1 MKQLY
6 LGIMLV
12 LVAMLIGCRDGQDKT
27 VINYC
32 KALEA
37 GKLDEA
43 ASFLSKDAIVVLER
57 AGGKALLAEAGAK
70 FKQRKGI
77 SKIKITSK
85 KTTGNSAMVEF
96 VYNFNDGS
104 KSKDSFPL
112 VKESGTWKIT
122 K

>member
-1 MKQLY
+1 
-6 LGIMLV
+6 
-12 LVAMLIGCRDGQDKT
+12 MLIGCSSGQDKT
-27 VINYC
+27 VISYC

-43 ASFLSKDAIVVLER
+43 ASFLSKDANIMLER
-57 AGGKALLAEAGAK
+57 AGGKALLAEAGMN

-85 KTTGNSAMVEF
+85 KVTGESAIVEL

-104 KSKDSFPL
+104 QFGDSFPL
-112 VKESGTWKIT
+112 VRENGTWKIT